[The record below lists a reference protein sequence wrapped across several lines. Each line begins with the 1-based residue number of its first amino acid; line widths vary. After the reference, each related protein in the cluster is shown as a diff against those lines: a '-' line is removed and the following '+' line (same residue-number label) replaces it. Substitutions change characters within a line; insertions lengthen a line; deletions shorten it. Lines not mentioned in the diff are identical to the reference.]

1 MQLAMLLH
9 LILRS
14 YYNSNFQEILLLV
27 KSCRLYL
34 LMGFNYQVCFLIG
47 KKITISLDS
56 LLI

>member
-34 LMGFNYQVCFLIG
+34 LMGFNYQVCFLIE
-47 KKITISLDS
+47 KKITTSLD
-56 LLI
+56 